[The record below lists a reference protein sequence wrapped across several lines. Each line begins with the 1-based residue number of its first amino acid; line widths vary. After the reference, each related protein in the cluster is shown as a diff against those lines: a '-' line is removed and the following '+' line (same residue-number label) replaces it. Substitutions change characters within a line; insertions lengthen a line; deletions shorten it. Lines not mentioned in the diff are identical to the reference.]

1 VPTATCW
8 YFGYGSNM
16 SPSIFCE
23 RRGMRPLASRWGW
36 LDDHALRFDLP
47 VGPGERGVANV
58 VPSPGVRTCG
68 VLYLL
73 ASDECARLDRSE
85 GVHVGWYQRAPVDV
99 LAEGRELVPAFTYR
113 SARSDPRR
121 KPSPRYLGLLLD
133 GARHHGLPTEYVAFL
148 AQHELAVDERQP
160 AADSAKSTV
169 P

>member
-1 VPTATCW
+1 
-8 YFGYGSNM
+8 
-16 SPSIFCE
+16 
-23 RRGMRPLASRWGW
+23 
-36 LDDHALRFDLP
+36 
-47 VGPGERGVANV
+47 
-58 VPSPGVRTCG
+58 
-68 VLYLL
+68 
-73 ASDECARLDRSE
+73 
-85 GVHVGWYQRAPVDV
+85 VDV